1 MDSVCFDLEKEN
13 QDGCNVNEADVP
25 SSTSKKRKRTKDT
38 KPKVLSCE
46 KTCKPRK
53 KNKTPKK
60 GFTLFITKTLYVIAL
75 NCNSDLSML
84 FVICSAGWS
93 KSHTVSEHN
102 NKLNDSSIY
111 LSFQANAQ
119 LKWRE
124 AL

>member
-13 QDGCNVNEADVP
+13 KAVCNVNEADVP

-60 GFTLFITKTLYVIAL
+60 GFTLFITKTYVIAQ

-84 FVICSAGWS
+84 SVIFSAVWS

-102 NKLNDSSIY
+102 Y
-111 LSFQANAQ
+111 LY
-119 LKWRE
+119 KYTPE
-124 AL
+124 